1 MAQRRRYHSPQHK
14 EQTMETERNRILAM
28 VEAGTI
34 SAAEADELLQA
45 LGPGP
50 AGEAATQTL
59 PLKRDWEIPF
69 GAGLVMTFLGLV
81 GLLQRKRGFLASVGA
96 WSTFLLGVLVAAAGL
111 GGRNSPWLHVRVQ
124 EPQGNNVHLSF
135 PVPLFLAH
143 WLLGL
148 ARPYVDAQTGSYLD
162 GASDF
167 LRALSAGD
175 ASEPFSVEIEG
186 DNGEQVLIYL
196 G

>member
-1 MAQRRRYHSPQHK
+1 MQ
-14 EQTMETERNRILAM
+14 TERERILAM
-28 VEAGTI
+28 VAAGAI
-34 SAAEADELLQA
+34 SAAEADELLDA
-45 LGPGP
+45 LGEKPLHEP
-50 AGEAATQTL
+50 AGGSP

-81 GLLQRKRGFLASVGA
+81 GLLRRERGLLASMGA
-96 WSTFLLGVLVAAAGL
+96 WSTFLLGLLVAAAGL
-111 GGRNSPWLHVRVQ
+111 GGRHSPWLHVRVQ
-124 EPQGNNVHLSF
+124 EPQGNTVHVSF

-167 LRALSAGD
+167 LHALRAGD

-186 DNGEQVLIYL
+186 NDGAQVLIYL

>member
-1 MAQRRRYHSPQHK
+1 
-14 EQTMETERNRILAM
+14 MEAERNRILAM

-45 LGPGP
+45 LGPAP
-50 AGEAATQTL
+50 AGEAAARTL
-59 PLKRDWEIPF
+59 PLKRDWEIPV
-69 GAGLVMTFLGLV
+69 GAGLVITFLGLA
-81 GLLQRKRGFLASVGA
+81 GLLRRKRGFLASMGA
-96 WSTFLLGVLVAAAGL
+96 WGTFLLGVLVAAVGL

-124 EPQGNNVHLSF
+124 EPKGNNVHLSF
-135 PVPLFLAH
+135 PVPLFLAEG
-143 WLLGL
+143 LLGL

-167 LRALSAGD
+167 LQALRAGN